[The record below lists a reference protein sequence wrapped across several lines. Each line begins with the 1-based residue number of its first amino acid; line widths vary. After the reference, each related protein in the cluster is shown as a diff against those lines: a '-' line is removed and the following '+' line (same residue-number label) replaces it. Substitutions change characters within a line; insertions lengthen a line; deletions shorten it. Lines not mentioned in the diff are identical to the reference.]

1 MKKSIL
7 NNIKDAN
14 RLAGIFGILLLFAST
29 VVSQEIGTGW
39 ETDETDSL
47 SEINKLK
54 KQVEVLQE
62 QLERQYSSDEQYT
75 VDLSGDEVLLF
86 EEEPISHVLARPWF
100 QNIDISGFG
109 AANFLGTG
117 AAGTRPNGGF
127 QVKEAT
133 LFVEAEAWED
143 ATFFVE
149 IQTNRL
155 GADES
160 KYIRTGEVYAQFR
173 NVLKKWGDDLL
184 GIKVGRIDIPF
195 GEEYLWQDASDNPLI
210 TQSASFPYGWDEGVL
225 MYGKALGV
233 SWIAALTDGTDDRSI
248 EDHPSKA
255 LNAKVSVNPWEALYL
270 SASFM
275 KNGKAAKSAMEFGG
289 SHFQP
294 VGASHESSAGKST
307 SDLVD
312 ATLYELNAKYK
323 FGKFGEKGYVAI
335 FYGQA
340 FQDDRDDSFDR
351 DFRWFSV
358 EPLYRIT
365 SKIYA
370 VIRYSEIGTYDSDKG
385 YHFDGKTTAGGNSAF
400 GYDTKLFS
408 RFSFGL
414 GWSPNPR
421 VRVKVEVGRD
431 WFDVIDSSPLNP
443 DDDDRD
449 LFGIE
454 LVSTF

>member
-1 MKKSIL
+1 MRKLS
-7 NNIKDAN
+7 KDFLISSMIIA
-14 RLAGIFGILLLFAST
+14 FFFASQAVAQEST
-29 VVSQEIGTGW
+29 ESQSNEPDTFAEVEI
-39 ETDETDSL
+39 
-47 SEINKLK
+47 LK
-54 KQVEVLQE
+54 KQVEALQR
-62 QLERQYSSDEQYT
+62 QLDQMNTPGGKDT
-75 VDLSGDEVLLF
+75 VDLSGQEIPFLQEKPSLR
-86 EEEPISHVLARPWF
+86 VLARPWF

-117 AAGTRPNGGF
+117 AAGTRPDGGF

-133 LFVEAEAWED
+133 LFLEAEAWED
-143 ATFFVE
+143 ATLFVE

-155 GADES
+155 GADKS
-160 KYIRTGEVYAQFR
+160 KFIRTGEVYAQFR

-210 TQSASFPYGWDEGVL
+210 TQSAIFPYGWDEGVL
-225 MYGKALGV
+225 MYGKAYGV
-233 SWIAALTDGTDDRSI
+233 GWIAALTDGTDDRSI

-255 LNAKVSVNPWEALYL
+255 LNAKVSVNPWESLYL

-275 KNGKAAKSAMEFGG
+275 KNGMAAKSAMEFGG

-294 VGASHESSAGKST
+294 VGGYDSSAWNST
-307 SDLVD
+307 SDKVD
-312 ATLYELNAKYK
+312 ATMYELNAKYK
-323 FGKFGEKGYVAI
+323 FGKFGEKGDIAVS
-335 FYGQA
+335 YGQA
-340 FQDDRDDSFDR
+340 FQDDLVDSFDR

-365 SKIYA
+365 GKIYA
-370 VIRYSEIGTYDSDKG
+370 VIRYSEIGTYATDKG
-385 YHFDGKTTAGGNSAF
+385 FHFDGKITAGGNKAF

-414 GWSPNPR
+414 GWNPNPR

-431 WFDVIDSSPLNP
+431 SFDLIESSTLDPNN
-443 DDDDRD
+443 DERT

-454 LVSTF
+454 LVSTI